1 MGIVRPILA
10 QSPKDILHILL
21 LSLLH
26 RRSPSVLDME
36 HAAGGWHGGAFSA
49 ASERAWRL
57 RMPKWRARTPRIT
70 FNYDLLMIHFKF
82 DAPLHALR
90 RALLVHSTLWRK
102 IRVALTAQRQEK
114 VFSHQP
120 FLSKKRSQKGPR
132 APKPEFPDPF
142 YREMRGRIPLIP
154 PLGSSEVGFRADFPV
169 FDRRISTGVRPSAEF
184 PSHSPEID
192 RQPYRGLPVS

>member
-1 MGIVRPILA
+1 M
-10 QSPKDILHILL
+10 
-21 LSLLH
+21 
-26 RRSPSVLDME
+26 LDME

-102 IRVALTAQRQEK
+102 IRVALTAQRQREGFQSSTLSFQKEK
-114 VFSHQP
+114 SKGTQSSQARVP
-120 FLSKKRSQKGPR
+120 GPILSGNEGSNSLDSTPR
-132 APKPEFPDPF
+132 E
-142 YREMRGRIPLIP
+142 L
-154 PLGSSEVGFRADFPV
+154 
-169 FDRRISTGVRPSAEF
+169 
-184 PSHSPEID
+184 
-192 RQPYRGLPVS
+192 